1 MKEKETV
8 SSAPT
13 QRSWLETYGTVTAL
27 SAVIVIVLIV
37 IFASTPAAVAPKT
50 GPTPLSEKDYYAEKT
65 RMTDQMI
72 QEAVT
77 KAGGNWD
84 KIPPEGQQRIHE
96 ISQGHGKEMVSLYW
110 ERTQKDKKS
119 NKK

>member
-8 SSAPT
+8 SSTIT
-13 QRSWLETYGTVTAL
+13 QRSWLEAYGTVTAL
-27 SAVIVIVLIV
+27 GAVIVIVLIV
-37 IFASTPAAVAPKT
+37 IFASTPAAVAPQT
-50 GPTPLSEKDYYAEKT
+50 GPTPLAEKEYYAQKT
-65 RMTDQMI
+65 KMTDQII
-72 QEAVT
+72 QEAVI

-96 ISQGHGKEMVSLYW
+96 ISQGHGKEMVSIYW
-110 ERTQKDKKS
+110 ERIQKEKKT